1 MRYKLP
7 PLPALQAYEA
17 AARLGSF
24 AAAAQELHLSQ
35 SAISQR
41 VRSLETHLGVVLF
54 ERTPRAVRLT
64 ETGRA
69 YLPAVRTVFDDLS
82 VATMGMF
89 GSTTRRQ
96 LTIRVQI
103 SYAATWLA
111 PRLQAF
117 HDAHPHIDLRIV
129 SAIWADALPPDEV
142 DLEIRQGNG
151 QWPGFTAQLLHEDHA
166 VVICGRAHLDRYGP
180 AATIG
185 ALASRPRIHVLG
197 FEDLWLR
204 LFQDA
209 GVTDAEPGD
218 GVTLDTSVAAIEFA
232 AASSHC
238 AIVPERF
245 ALGALT
251 DGRVLRLCEA
261 RVPMRQAHY
270 LLRPDTNRPPTP
282 EALSFTRWLADQAM
296 PGTPT
301 GVSGADASAETARIR
316 SGTAYCQR

>member
-41 VRSLETHLGVVLF
+41 VRSLEAHLGIALF
-54 ERTPRAVRLT
+54 DRLPRAVRLT

-96 LTIRVQI
+96 LTVRVQI

-111 PRLQAF
+111 PRLPAF
-117 HDAHPHIDLRIV
+117 HDAYPHIDLRIV
-129 SAIWADALPPDEV
+129 SAIWAEALPPDEV

-166 VVICGRAHLDRYGP
+166 VAICGLGHLDRYGP
-180 AATIG
+180 VATIG

-209 GVTDAEPGD
+209 GVADPAPGE

-232 AASSHC
+232 AAGSHC

-251 DGRVLRLCEA
+251 EGRVLRPCDA
-261 RVPMRQAHY
+261 RIPMRQAHY
-270 LLRPDTNRPPTP
+270 LLRRDTGRPSTP
-282 EALSFTRWLADQAM
+282 EALGFIQWLSDQTM
-296 PGTPT
+296 PDRP
-301 GVSGADASAETARIR
+301 AAH
-316 SGTAYCQR
+316 